1 MDRSTDTAPGGT
13 TGFAQ
18 PVRALRAR
26 LFRISSATLLA
37 ALLASTAFFALRLAW
52 TTALILAASA
62 AVTGGSILLAARG
75 ASRTARRVLTVTML
89 VTQATLMLAGN
100 GIHDIVLTATGGI
113 LIIASLLLRRRA
125 FIAYVIA
132 TLLTLGGIA
141 VAEMVGL
148 LNNEFSEASDA
159 GTLFVPGSTRQQ
171 LAVGERAVKQGFL
184 EESNVNTVSTM
195 VDMISVQRAY
205 ANAAKALTTLD
216 GIRATISNDLGK
228 VPG

>member
-1 MDRSTDTAPGGT
+1 ME
-13 TGFAQ
+13 
-18 PVRALRAR
+18 
-26 LFRISSATLLA
+26 
-37 ALLASTAFFALRLAW
+37 
-52 TTALILAASA
+52 
-62 AVTGGSILLAARG
+62 
-75 ASRTARRVLTVTML
+75 
-89 VTQATLMLAGN
+89 
-100 GIHDIVLTATGGI
+100 H
-113 LIIASLLLRRRA
+113 
-125 FIAYVIA
+125 
-132 TLLTLGGIA
+132 
-141 VAEMVGL
+141 
-148 LNNEFSEASDA
+148 DA